1 MHILGKVLVW
11 LSVVL
16 VVVASWLTTT
26 ALSVRHRWLTAVET
40 RQKAVE
46 KQIQDI
52 ADTRIRIRDLEE
64 KRQTLVH
71 NWGDV
76 WAAPNSRPQPGG
88 QGAIELGVGTS
99 SNLPQRGA
107 DGLEPSIYVFSHEGE
122 KTSFLGEFAVIDT
135 RPTQAIARLTRRPY
149 PQETGNWALGL
160 YHVRGTLPANWLTAT
175 AEIQGQQIVADSRVA
190 ELQIQKTNLEVMTKA
205 SQVLLDQ
212 RLKELNGDP
221 AAPADASDDVKDGLV
236 KTVQK
241 AEASRDTVL
250 SDVSQFRRKVIE
262 TYDLVIKTLGE
273 NLKMVQKLEELSK
286 QQSAVPPVPVTTQ
299 SVTTDRS

>member
-1 MHILGKVLVW
+1 
-11 LSVVL
+11 
-16 VVVASWLTTT
+16 
-26 ALSVRHRWLTAVET
+26 
-40 RQKAVE
+40 
-46 KQIQDI
+46 
-52 ADTRIRIRDLEE
+52 
-64 KRQTLVH
+64 
-71 NWGDV
+71 
-76 WAAPNSRPQPGG
+76 
-88 QGAIELGVGTS
+88 
-99 SNLPQRGA
+99 
-107 DGLEPSIYVFSHEGE
+107 
-122 KTSFLGEFAVIDT
+122 
-135 RPTQAIARLTRRPY
+135 
-149 PQETGNWALGL
+149 
-160 YHVRGTLPANWLTAT
+160 
-175 AEIQGQQIVADSRVA
+175 
-190 ELQIQKTNLEVMTKA
+190 MTKA

-241 AEASRDTVL
+241 AEASRDSVL